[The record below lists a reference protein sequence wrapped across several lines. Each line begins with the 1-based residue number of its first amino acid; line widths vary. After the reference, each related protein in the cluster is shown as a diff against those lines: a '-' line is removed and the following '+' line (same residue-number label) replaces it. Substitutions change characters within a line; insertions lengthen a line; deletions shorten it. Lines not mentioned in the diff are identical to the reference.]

1 MSKIMVPIDFSEN
14 SIMAL
19 ETALS
24 VANELKSDLRMVYVT
39 PRGQYAKG
47 MGEIGSLDE
56 HPQDKLE
63 KLLSDYRQR
72 YAVKGKFD
80 YKLLTG
86 NVAEEL
92 INVAKYDQVDM
103 IVMGSHG
110 VSGISKSWIGGN
122 AYKLICNAT
131 CPVLVMRSGMEA
143 ATDIRRIAIP
153 VNITKSSR
161 RKIPQ
166 AASIA
171 KLFNAKTIIIGMQSS
186 SMLSI
191 YYRIKT
197 AVRQVVNYMHSVG
210 VEVESTTMLKGKDN
224 VGKLFEIV
232 ATQKAELVIIEAE
245 NTGSFFADRFRPELT
260 SIINNSPCPV
270 VVIPVEYKQ

>member
-1 MSKIMVPIDFSEN
+1 
-14 SIMAL
+14 
-19 ETALS
+19 
-24 VANELKSDLRMVYVT
+24 
-39 PRGQYAKG
+39 
-47 MGEIGSLDE
+47 
-56 HPQDKLE
+56 
-63 KLLSDYRQR
+63 
-72 YAVKGKFD
+72 
-80 YKLLTG
+80 
-86 NVAEEL
+86 
-92 INVAKYDQVDM
+92 
-103 IVMGSHG
+103 
-110 VSGISKSWIGGN
+110 
-122 AYKLICNAT
+122 
-131 CPVLVMRSGMEA
+131 
-143 ATDIRRIAIP
+143 
-153 VNITKSSR
+153 
-161 RKIPQ
+161 
-166 AASIA
+166 
-171 KLFNAKTIIIGMQSS
+171 MQSS